1 MFDQNLIRKIN
12 SGRCL
17 ILVGSGPSCEIG
29 YPSWYQLA
37 HKSYQQLKISDIDH
51 DSNSYDRYL
60 TSHKYPEFFS
70 QLERDLDNNRHSLI
84 DFIKPLLK
92 PDKKKRGLLY
102 EIVSRWP
109 FACYLT
115 TNYDDEL
122 SISLAAL
129 GAHFTVLGNRPEDF
143 SVWRDGVRHIIQ
155 KLHSDLN
162 HPNDVVITSADYS
175 RLQFSDSGQYF
186 RDRLS
191 NIFNTFDVLIVGH
204 SLSDPDIGNILEIA
218 KKNSSPEHPIYF
230 ISSNC
235 SKGEETELFE
245 RYNIVLIRYDVSD
258 DRHTQLLQILRTA
271 DRFIVPRSGRT
282 ELISPPAP
290 STEEMETAISIF
302 LYRKLQGAQPADY
315 LSSLILSALASTNSK
330 QVSLNDIT
338 SLPLLQPLKIKW
350 EKYDSTISESLVEL
364 ENQGYLI
371 SRGSVVT
378 ITDAGES
385 KVSQFHTLRK
395 TQRAQAFGQLRL
407 TLETLNPHI
416 ETAALSQ
423 CLLYAE
429 DVIVSNF
436 TKRGAAIANAV
447 FSDRS
452 SRADELSDIFALISD
467 YASRFDDF
475 SIRSAFI
482 DGMYEFIMEPNPPQ
496 REYLAAVSQGFFLYH
511 ALGLDPKCGEVRTDV
526 FRKTL
531 WLCDSSVMLPL
542 VATGC
547 HNHDYAV
554 NLFHMLGKQKALI
567 CTTPRLL
574 QEIWEH
580 LNWAIRFVE
589 NTPSDTLEYLRA
601 ALVEGSYKQNLFLD
615 GYIILSAEGMV
626 GNFTDYINMILPS
639 RKQTRDALEA
649 NIKNRGIEVISISDL
664 PGFIDGDWSDL
675 EEAKVEIQTARE
687 ERGTYR
693 APLQVESESEI
704 LIVLKNLQS
713 GKYAINGLDNLEH
726 FYFVSQSQIIDR
738 VSNQAAI
745 ITWSPESVYRYVSAL
760 SDNIVNPDL
769 LQQCMLHEYY
779 YAGISFID
787 KSRYEHFFGPSISAA
802 KTSYLEERA
811 NYVADMESSSLEEI
825 DEIFERTSNLE
836 KPFFSAQMAWYS
848 ARASKRREE
857 TAIQRAL
864 DAEGRVKTLEI
875 EREQGWK
882 IREER
887 RRKQEEATRRNSQD
901 PKHLQKRLRQAKKR
915 RRKK

>member
-1 MFDQNLIRKIN
+1 M
-12 SGRCL
+12 
-17 ILVGSGPSCEIG
+17 
-29 YPSWYQLA
+29 
-37 HKSYQQLKISDIDH
+37 
-51 DSNSYDRYL
+51 
-60 TSHKYPEFFS
+60 
-70 QLERDLDNNRHSLI
+70 
-84 DFIKPLLK
+84 
-92 PDKKKRGLLY
+92 
-102 EIVSRWP
+102 
-109 FACYLT
+109 
-115 TNYDDEL
+115 
-122 SISLAAL
+122 
-129 GAHFTVLGNRPEDF
+129 
-143 SVWRDGVRHIIQ
+143 
-155 KLHSDLN
+155 
-162 HPNDVVITSADYS
+162 
-175 RLQFSDSGQYF
+175 
-186 RDRLS
+186 
-191 NIFNTFDVLIVGH
+191 
-204 SLSDPDIGNILEIA
+204 
-218 KKNSSPEHPIYF
+218 
-230 ISSNC
+230 
-235 SKGEETELFE
+235 
-245 RYNIVLIRYDVSD
+245 
-258 DRHTQLLQILRTA
+258 
-271 DRFIVPRSGRT
+271 
-282 ELISPPAP
+282 
-290 STEEMETAISIF
+290 
-302 LYRKLQGAQPADY
+302 
-315 LSSLILSALASTNSK
+315 
-330 QVSLNDIT
+330 
-338 SLPLLQPLKIKW
+338 
-350 EKYDSTISESLVEL
+350 
-364 ENQGYLI
+364 
-371 SRGSVVT
+371 
-378 ITDAGES
+378 
-385 KVSQFHTLRK
+385 
-395 TQRAQAFGQLRL
+395 
-407 TLETLNPHI
+407 
-416 ETAALSQ
+416 
-423 CLLYAE
+423 
-429 DVIVSNF
+429 SNF

-482 DGMYEFIMEPNPPQ
+482 DGMYEFIVEPNPPQ

-554 NLFHMLGKQKALI
+554 NLFHMLGTQKALI

-615 GYIILSAEGMV
+615 GYIRLSAEGMV

-664 PGFIDGDWSDL
+664 PGFIDGDWADL